1 VAGCGSTS
9 LQASADSPST
19 QLSAARPVVYFPV
32 AYPYHMKARGV
43 VYLVL
48 AFVLFIHFLRYNNY
62 TTDTVEFVGNVV
74 ALHVADQVA
83 IRDLAYQA
91 VTTEAPAMVV
101 PHILGTDLATE
112 EAAVRRA
119 KHGDPYRFAQFLPY
133 FSVKPLYIEALNL
146 VHKAG
151 VGLVR
156 SIAVVSAVS
165 FLAMAAVIYWWVLK
179 LGGSMWAACL
189 VLLTPEMSALA
200 QGTGPDGLSVL
211 FLLGGL
217 FSLWYVRPSVGVT
230 LLLSSAWVRPENA
243 IFCILI
249 LVYLA
254 VKGELRAWMAVVL
267 IGISALT
274 PMAINHFGGY
284 GWKALYSHTF
294 KFTEMDPG
302 MLVPTFTASD
312 YLHALRSGVREA
324 LHSSLIAYLL
334 LWVAGFRLVPRM
346 RWPLVLCG
354 FFSVAKFVIYPNFE
368 PRYYGLLYLVTAI
381 GACAAVQSKVG
392 SHRVSQTPASF

>member
-1 VAGCGSTS
+1 
-9 LQASADSPST
+9 
-19 QLSAARPVVYFPV
+19 VVYF
-32 AYPYHMKARGV
+32 YDMKASGV

-62 TTDTVEFVGNVV
+62 STDTVEFVGNVV
-74 ALHVADQVA
+74 TLHVSDPVA
-83 IRDLAYQA
+83 IRDLAYRA

-101 PHILGTDLATE
+101 PHILGTDLSTE

-119 KHGDPYRFAQFLPY
+119 KHADPYRFAQFLPY

-165 FLAMAAVIYWWVLK
+165 FAGMAALIYWWVLK

-189 VLLTPEMSALA
+189 VLLTPEMSTLA

-211 FLLGGL
+211 FLMGGL
-217 FSLWYVRPSVGVT
+217 FSLWYVRPSIGVT

-243 IFCILI
+243 LFCILV

-254 VKGELRAWMAVVL
+254 VKGALRPWMAVVL

-302 MLVPTFTASD
+302 MFVPTFTVSD
-312 YLHALRSGVREA
+312 YLHAMRSGVREA

-334 LWVAGFRLVPRM
+334 LWAAGFRLVPRM
-346 RWPLVLCG
+346 RWPLLLCG
-354 FFSVAKFVIYPNFE
+354 FFSLAKFVIYPNFE

-381 GACAAVQSKVG
+381 AACAALQSQAG
-392 SHRVSQTPASF
+392 SRGVSQKPASF

>member
-1 VAGCGSTS
+1 
-9 LQASADSPST
+9 
-19 QLSAARPVVYFPV
+19 VVYFPV
-32 AYPYHMKARGV
+32 VHPYDMKTSGV

-48 AFVLFIHFLRYNNY
+48 TVVLFIHFLRYNNY
-62 TTDTVEFVGNVV
+62 TADTVEFVGNVV
-74 ALHVADQVA
+74 ALHVSEPVA
-83 IRDLAYQA
+83 IRDLAYRA

-112 EAAVRRA
+112 EASARRA
-119 KHGDPYRFAQFLPY
+119 KHADPYRFAQSLPY

-165 FLAMAAVIYWWVLK
+165 FAGMAALIYWWVLK
-179 LGGSMWAACL
+179 LGGSMWVACVL
-189 VLLTPEMSALA
+189 LLTPEMSAMA

-217 FSLWYVRPSVGVT
+217 FCLWDVRPSVGVT
-230 LLLSSAWVRPENA
+230 LLLLSAWVRPENA
-243 IFCILI
+243 IFCILA

-254 VKGELRAWMAVVL
+254 AKGELRVWMAVVF
-267 IGISALT
+267 IGISAVT
-274 PMAINHFGGY
+274 PMAINHFGGN
-284 GWKALYSHTF
+284 GWKALYLNTF

-302 MLVPTFTASD
+302 MLVATFTVSD

-334 LWVAGFRLVPRM
+334 LWITSLRLVPRM
-346 RWPLVLCG
+346 RWPLLLCG
-354 FFSVAKFVIYPNFE
+354 LFSAAKFVIYPNFE

-381 GACAAVQSKVG
+381 GACAAVQSKVA
-392 SHRVSQTPASF
+392 SHGVTT